1 VPEDATLPG
10 PQHPPAQT
18 SPRIKGVITDWGG
31 VLTNPL
37 PDTVNA
43 WIAAEQ
49 IDRDTYVAVMR
60 SWVAQAYRDG
70 EGENPVHALERGEA
84 PDAEFE
90 RVLAEQLRHVDGR
103 PVRPDGLLARMF
115 GATALDEVMLELIR
129 SLKRSGLK
137 TALLSNSWGS
147 GGYPRDLF
155 PDLFDVVVIS
165 EVGMRKPE
173 ERIFRH
179 TAQLLGLEPN
189 ECVFLDDIEA
199 NITAAQ
205 ALGIVGL
212 LHEEPARSVTWLRD
226 LLGLPAEDPA

>member
-31 VLTNPL
+31 VLPNPL

-90 RVLAEQLRHVDGR
+90 RALAEQLRHVDGR
-103 PVRPDGLLARMF
+103 PVQPDGLLARMF

-165 EVGMRKPE
+165 SEVGMRKPE

-199 NITAAQ
+199 NISAAQ

-212 LHEEPARSVTWLRD
+212 RHEDAPRSVTWLRD
-226 LLGLPAEDPA
+226 LLGLPPA